1 MLTCAQGDRRLD
13 QVGKPTQRVAASKR
27 PFDYGRKGFGDALVD
42 DRPRQFSFGGK
53 SAVQRSFSDAGPVRD
68 GVHGRIRSE
77 FGVGFARGAQDAFGV
92 PSSVGTQG
100 TVRYG
105 CHPDTVTDS

>member
-1 MLTCAQGDRRLD
+1 MLQGNRSLD

-68 GVHGRIRSE
+68 DIHGHIRTE
-77 FGVGFARGAQDAFGV
+77 FSVGFARGAQNAFGV
-92 PSSVGTQG
+92 ASGVGTQR
-100 TVRYG
+100 TVRHR
-105 CHPDTVTDS
+105 CHPVTVTDS